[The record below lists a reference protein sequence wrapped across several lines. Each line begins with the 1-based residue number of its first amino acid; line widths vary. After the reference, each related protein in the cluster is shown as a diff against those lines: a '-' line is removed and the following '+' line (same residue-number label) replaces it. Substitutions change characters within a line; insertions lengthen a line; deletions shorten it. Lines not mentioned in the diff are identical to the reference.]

1 MHSKQS
7 PSEGAARPGGELI
20 KHLRLDVHADL
31 SVGKLIGVVIVVII
45 GLLLLP
51 IVQDSVTDAK
61 NSTDSTGDTLLDMVP
76 NPQRPT
82 LWGGDSSM
90 SWELCWP
97 AFSGS

>member
-1 MHSKQS
+1 MHTKQS
-7 PSEGAARPGGELI
+7 SSEGAACPGGELI
-20 KHLRLDVHADL
+20 KHLRLDVRADL

-76 NPQRPT
+76 IFYVLGVVLACV
-82 LWGGDSSM
+82 LWVVAETRGMGK
-90 SWELCWP
+90 
-97 AFSGS
+97 